1 MAALRY
7 VRFRSPTPNARGV
20 QVGMFALANGL
31 ERVGAFTPEESERWR
46 RANAWFEA
54 AYPEPTSI
62 DPCVYDRTANPGAVA
77 WFRRTAVELIEMTT
91 LYAELLD
98 AHQVAWERVE
108 TDDPGRVIYEDAVQA
123 IAVPRS
129 GTAGVAGSHWI

>member
-1 MAALRY
+1 MAALSY

-20 QVGMFALANGL
+20 QVGVFALANGL
-31 ERVGAFTPEESERWR
+31 ERIGAFTPEESERWR

-54 AYPEPTSI
+54 AYPEPTSTE
-62 DPCVYDRTANPGAVA
+62 PRVYDRTANPGAVA

-98 AHQVAWERVE
+98 AHRVPWERVE
-108 TDDPGRVIYEDAVQA
+108 TDDPGRVIYEDAVQV
-123 IAVPRS
+123 IAVPHSDR
-129 GTAGVAGSHWI
+129 AGAAGSHRS